1 MASLIKTK
9 DFSSNSYR
17 RTNIILNMTDHT
29 NVKYDRPCQY
39 KYDGPCQYD
48 RPCKQE
54 MILRHCKYNIEIKHF
69 FHHLHYL
76 VEF

>member
-1 MASLIKTK
+1 MPM
-9 DFSSNSYR
+9 
-17 RTNIILNMTDHT
+17 LNMTDHA
-29 NVKYDRPCQY
+29 NI

-69 FHHLHYL
+69 FIISITWLNF
-76 VEF
+76 EPSFSS